1 MRSCVLVRGKT
12 LRLRH
17 LGTRIGAR
25 RWGANSLMSFFS
37 VWIALKVTV
46 RVIHLL
52 MRRFVAPCCVAFRM
66 PSTKASSRRT
76 SKSSAS
82 CTAINIRV
90 VGDDGPDKQ
99 GEVARSSDYIPC
111 WTYPRKVSGT
121 QVKIRVERLV
131 RMALLG
137 RRSIRSERDQDPGDR
152 VKQCVRVR
160 RLFLPSI

>member
-1 MRSCVLVRGKT
+1 MRGKT

-25 RWGANSLMSFFS
+25 RWGANSSMSFFS
-37 VWIALKVTV
+37 VCIALKVTL

-66 PSTKASSRRT
+66 LSTTASSRRT

-90 VGDDGPDKQ
+90 VGDHAPDRKDV
-99 GEVARSSDYIPC
+99 VACSSDNIPC
-111 WTYPRKVSGT
+111 WTNPGKVSGT
-121 QVKIRVERLV
+121 QVEIRVERLV
-131 RMALLG
+131 SMALLG
-137 RRSIRSERDQDPGDR
+137 RRSTRSEREQDPGDR
-152 VKQCVRVR
+152 VKQSVYVR
-160 RLFLPSI
+160 RVFLPSI